1 MSSSIRGR
9 DVGRTR
15 RDCGSLFESHEV
27 VNYRLLEHALVRSKQ
42 NRLGSQLQ
50 RLGVAA
56 LPDAMPVQTRRV
68 VRALAFGVQDVSVS
82 GLLAA
87 PPSP

>member
-1 MSSSIRGR
+1 MAETSGVRVGTAVRSLRATRLSTIACSSMPWM
-9 DVGRTR
+9 
-15 RDCGSLFESHEV
+15 
-27 VNYRLLEHALVRSKQ
+27 RSKQ

-56 LPDAMPVQTRRV
+56 LPDAMPAQTQRV